1 MRENTGR
8 LFLPDFRPQRNQIY
22 VTAEVFLLLGYSE
35 GRHSASVYFRQ
46 DPTTVTSAVF
56 VFFPL
61 HSTDFVLTPVKYV
74 ST

>member
-8 LFLPDFRPQRNQIY
+8 PFVPDFRPQRNQIF
-22 VTAEVFLLLGYSE
+22 VFLLLGYSE

-46 DPTTVTSAVF
+46 DPTTVTSTV

-61 HSTDFVLTPVKYV
+61 RSTDFVLTPVKCV